1 MKISRRDAVF
11 AGRDERLGRNELQ
24 KSDWIAEEETD
35 WCGGAAAGRI
45 GCSLNK
51 SPWTEP
57 GRRSQS
63 ETVGVRLLGRLT
75 LTRPPG

>member
-1 MKISRRDAVF
+1 MAIFAAEIDA
-11 AGRDERLGRNELQ
+11 L
-24 KSDWIAEEETD
+24 IAEDVPYGDLTTEAL
-35 WCGGAAAGRI
+35 GIGAAAGRI